1 MKNYINVV
9 YVVALAFAIYTLTY
23 LVNWKEPKFYDY
35 SMIILYSICLVLVI
49 INIIVYI
56 KKKKG

>member
-1 MKNYINVV
+1 MNI
-9 YVVALAFAIYTLTY
+9 
-23 LVNWKEPKFYDY
+23 E
-35 SMIILYSICLVLVI
+35 MIILYSICLVLVI